1 MFNRFKLLA
10 CFIEIHVYASASKKR
25 RILLAS
31 LPAGFYAFPII
42 LNMSSENRILL
53 NSTELSCEFLFSICL
68 LLCLSSLLLLSCLLL
83 SILLLSRILSGSLWL
98 DRSANFCCI

>member
-42 LNMSSENRILL
+42 LNMSSANR
-53 NSTELSCEFLFSICL
+53 TQ
-68 LLCLSSLLLLSCLLL
+68 
-83 SILLLSRILSGSLWL
+83 
-98 DRSANFCCI
+98 